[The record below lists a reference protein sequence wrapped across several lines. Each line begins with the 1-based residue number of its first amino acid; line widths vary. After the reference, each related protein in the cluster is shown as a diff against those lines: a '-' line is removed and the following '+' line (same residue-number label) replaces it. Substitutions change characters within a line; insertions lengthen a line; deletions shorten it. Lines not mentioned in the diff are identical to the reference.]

1 MKGNDCLAS
10 VFDTEKN
17 EALADSSDVRLSI
30 SMETKYLYC
39 PWTKAEILKEK
50 YFNCVMIVYF
60 WI

>member
-39 PWTKAEILKEK
+39 PWTKAEIL
-50 YFNCVMIVYF
+50 N
-60 WI
+60 